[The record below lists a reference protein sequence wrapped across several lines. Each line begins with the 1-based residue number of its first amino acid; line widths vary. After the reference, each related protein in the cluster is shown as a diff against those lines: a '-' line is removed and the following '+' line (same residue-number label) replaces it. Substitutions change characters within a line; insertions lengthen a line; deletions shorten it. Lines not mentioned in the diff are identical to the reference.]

1 MIKIRVPGPKSAHF
15 LRPPARTHW
24 LPTVALSG
32 AMAKSNSAGKKPM
45 GSGMQQTTLVAR
57 RSVVSPSNGS
67 PKSDQLGLG
76 GKKNGKKKKAPT
88 HKKMCLTPY
97 YPTAARRAYL
107 VVPEIG
113 VLKWLL
119 EIRKNGSVN
128 LEING
133 RF

>member
-1 MIKIRVPGPKSAHF
+1 MEAADWAILVRGSSA
-15 LRPPARTHW
+15 R
-24 LPTVALSG
+24 LPS
-32 AMAKSNSAGKKPM
+32 
-45 GSGMQQTTLVAR
+45 
-57 RSVVSPSNGS
+57 
-67 PKSDQLGLG
+67 
-76 GKKNGKKKKAPT
+76 
-88 HKKMCLTPY
+88 
-97 YPTAARRAYL
+97 YL